1 MKLTRFEQETVI
13 LYNNAEPFA
22 TIDTCDDVLIRRL
35 ETLAEKSPDI
45 TRENKTE
52 YGARYKI
59 PKRYLSVKLPRQ
71 LSEERRAELAK
82 RAKANFERRV
92 NE

>member
-22 TIDTCDDVLIRRL
+22 TIDTCDPVLINRL
-35 ETLAEKSPDI
+35 DTLAEKSSAI

-52 YGARYKI
+52 YGARYQI

-71 LSEERRAELAK
+71 LSDERRAELANRARANFTK
-82 RAKANFERRV
+82 RA